1 MRFTIITL
9 LLLHFKNSQ
18 ADTYTFK
25 DIFNFPKTNYKS
37 QSKLFSTYCK
47 YVNKFNDSRGK
58 YYRKDLVSGNSCKE
72 AARKL
77 NRKCYE
83 HQDSGEDP
91 LSKFRAKL
99 ISFEEK
105 EKEIESEDIN
115 HNKKTKKL
123 NDEVK
128 AFYRS
133 KEFKNYK
140 KFLGNGKE
148 EFLEIENKCFV
159 KNKKIKTVEKIM
171 IALSLPNSGNPICE
185 SLKNEYPEFTDYI
198 SFKNGKLM
206 KKILLND
213 KNRRQNTIK
222 PSSSHKHL
230 KYNWN
235 ISMTKKFHSISS
247 GVNMKCFGD
256 DRNEDNHCLLP
267 SKGIEN
273 EKYINERE
281 SFWSN
286 KREFVNKAIKNTEY
300 VSALLKTP
308 EFRRLAFACS
318 PKNFS
323 KHFKIKRREHIKDCE
338 NNKPYAWTPTFLATE
353 LPYQCQIILNSEYS
367 HRYKDQKTGLY
378 KIDELERDTNSS
390 SSR

>member
-1 MRFTIITL
+1 
-9 LLLHFKNSQ
+9 
-18 ADTYTFK
+18 
-25 DIFNFPKTNYKS
+25 
-37 QSKLFSTYCK
+37 
-47 YVNKFNDSRGK
+47 
-58 YYRKDLVSGNSCKE
+58 
-72 AARKL
+72 
-77 NRKCYE
+77 
-83 HQDSGEDP
+83 
-91 LSKFRAKL
+91 
-99 ISFEEK
+99 
-105 EKEIESEDIN
+105 
-115 HNKKTKKL
+115 
-123 NDEVK
+123 
-128 AFYRS
+128 
-133 KEFKNYK
+133 
-140 KFLGNGKE
+140 
-148 EFLEIENKCFV
+148 
-159 KNKKIKTVEKIM
+159 
-171 IALSLPNSGNPICE
+171 
-185 SLKNEYPEFTDYI
+185 
-198 SFKNGKLM
+198 
-206 KKILLND
+206 
-213 KNRRQNTIK
+213 
-222 PSSSHKHL
+222 
-230 KYNWN
+230 
-235 ISMTKKFHSISS
+235 
-247 GVNMKCFGD
+247 MKCFGD